1 MDEHARTFA
10 WDLFTELRKEL
21 VELQK
26 IRAQILGFKYTL
38 IGAGIAVIA
47 GYLAKEAHPGDVAF
61 LLLFVPALAAPFFDV
76 LIHSYSLSIKRTG
89 YYCRTYLEPVLRAGN
104 GLPSAPAFLMWE
116 EFMSVSSGREPRMR
130 TLVLVGTLGTTLLM
144 AAPALATL
152 PVLGDPWYRAAW
164 FGLTT
169 VWVLACAL
177 DVWAT
182 LAPTRF
188 WSGPAARS
196 DALADWL
203 AAGQSP
209 RPGVGVFVVRGREVL
224 FARRKFDPAKGELDV
239 IGGFVNANESADA
252 AAAREVREETGLEIT
267 APEYLGSVPDYYG
280 PDRVPTLN
288 LIYVARQ
295 ADESADGK
303 AASDASELVRHQLDA
318 LDVLRG
324 KMAFPHQNTALG
336 WLEVWAKHLP

>member
-1 MDEHARTFA
+1 MNEHARTFA

-89 YYCRTYLEPVLRAGN
+89 YYCRAYLEPLLRAGN
-104 GLPSAPAFLMWE
+104 GLPSAPGFLMWE
-116 EFMSVSSGREPRMR
+116 EFMSESSGREPRMR
-130 TLVLVGTLGTTLLM
+130 TLILVGTLGTTLLM

-152 PVLGDPWYRAAW
+152 PVLGDVWYRAAW
-164 FGLTT
+164 FGLTA
-169 VWVLACAL
+169 VWALACAL

-182 LAPTRF
+182 LAPIRF
-188 WSGPAARS
+188 WSGASPQS

-203 AAGQSP
+203 ATGLPP
-209 RPGVGVFVVRGREVL
+209 RPGVGVLVVRGREVL
-224 FARRKFDPAKGELDV
+224 LARRKFDPAKGELDL
-239 IGGFVNANESADA
+239 IGGFVNANETADH
-252 AAAREVREETGLEIT
+252 AAAREVEEETGLVLRGVEL
-267 APEYLGSVPDYYG
+267 LGTLSDVYG
-280 PDRVPTLN
+280 PDRAPTLN
-288 LIYVARQ
+288 LIYVAAP
-295 ADESADGK
+295 ADESAAPV
-303 AASDASELVRHQLDA
+303 AASDAAKLEWCSLDDLPA
-318 LDVLRG
+318 Q
-324 KMAFPHQNTALG
+324 MAFPHQHRALD
-336 WLEVWAKHLP
+336 WLRAWASRPR